1 MWTEEQITKIAN
13 KCADGIEFGQNFGKY
28 SRLKKFQYAII
39 IDEKKNSEGASYVLK
54 KKKNQ
59 KERFVA
65 RILRPKTEGLLLALW
80 KKGKISFI
88 SHSQNNSHNVEI
100 KSI

>member
-39 IDEKKNSEGASYVLK
+39 IDEKKNSEGKYTF
-54 KKKNQ
+54 KN
-59 KERFVA
+59 
-65 RILRPKTEGLLLALW
+65 L
-80 KKGKISFI
+80 
-88 SHSQNNSHNVEI
+88 N
-100 KSI
+100 